1 MVLTMQEQQPPHPD
15 NDHYQDNNLSQL
27 APGLDALKR
36 PKPTY
41 ERRTSADIILEAAQI
56 AEQISG
62 SKPVPYEDNLLHQ
75 RFSSADDEQN
85 KYQHTVNN
93 NHRVEQETSQTAG
106 VVEKA
111 YSVPTQESTM
121 YSSMTSHPASMP
133 NNTAQSLP
141 STIYATG
148 SAGALSNTSIPQQ
161 QLQAYFPMGSQ
172 NPPPAVLRSP
182 NYVYH
187 DYACVPDTSDFIRKK
202 TGGVTQPFPE
212 KLFDMLSQESPE
224 SPDLNS
230 CVYWL
235 PHGRAFIVRKPK
247 MFTTQIMPKY
257 FRQTK
262 LTSFQRQLNLYGFR
276 RITQGPDSGA
286 YYHELFLRGKP
297 HLCMRMVRQKVK
309 GTGHKQPTDVES
321 EPNFYSMPPVHEV
334 PTVPSAVMK
343 TANPVAR
350 PVGTFSI
357 APNAPNNMD
366 TMSPGVHAAHLLKDM
381 AGRTP
386 IIRSLPP
393 LPSNMN
399 TSRISGSI
407 VPPPNFALRQN
418 NPQTFSNSAA
428 PSLSKPDVSGN
439 TEGNYQQI

>member
-1 MVLTMQEQQPPHPD
+1 MVLTMQEQHPPPSD
-15 NDHYQDNNLSQL
+15 NDHYDENIRSQVT
-27 APGLDALKR
+27 PGVDALKR
-36 PKPTY
+36 PKVTY
-41 ERRTSADIILEAAQI
+41 ERRSSADIILEAAQI

-62 SKPVPYEDNLLHQ
+62 SKPVTYEDQSQKQ
-75 RFSSADDEQN
+75 RFSSPDKEQN
-85 KYQHTVNN
+85 EYQHVINN
-93 NHRVEQETSQTAG
+93 DNEMEQHISQTAG
-106 VVEKA
+106 VLEKA
-111 YSVPTQESTM
+111 YAPSAPESTM
-121 YSSMTSHPASMP
+121 YSSTTSHSTPLA
-133 NNTAQSLP
+133 NNNIESLP
-141 STIYATG
+141 STMYATG
-148 SAGALSNTSIPQQ
+148 SAGAVSNTSIPHHQP
-161 QLQAYFPMGSQ
+161 QAYFTMSSQ

-212 KLFDMLSQESPE
+212 KLFEMLSQESPA
-224 SPDLNS
+224 SPDMNS

-235 PHGRAFIVRKPK
+235 PHGRAFLVRKPK
-247 MFTTQIMPKY
+247 MFTSHIMPKY

-334 PTVPSAVMK
+334 PVVPVAALK

-357 APNAPNNMD
+357 VPTTQNSMD
-366 TMSPGVHAAHLLKDM
+366 TMSPGIHAAHLLKDM

-386 IIRSLPP
+386 IIQSLPP
-393 LPSNMN
+393 LPANMSS
-399 TSRISGSI
+399 SRSGGSM
-407 VPPPNFALRQN
+407 VPPPNFALGQN
-418 NPQTFSNSAA
+418 VT
-428 PSLSKPDVSGN
+428 PSLLKPGMF
-439 TEGNYQQI
+439 T

>member
-1 MVLTMQEQQPPHPD
+1 MQEQQSPPL
-15 NDHYQDNNLSQL
+15 DNNHYHDNTQSQVT
-27 APGLDALKR
+27 PVLDTLKK

-41 ERRTSADIILEAAQI
+41 ERRTSADIILEAAEI

-62 SKPVPYEDNLLHQ
+62 GKTVTYEDRLQ
-75 RFSSADDEQN
+75 QQIFSPSEKEHNEYGDSLNDG
-85 KYQHTVNN
+85 KM
-93 NHRVEQETSQTAG
+93 EQETSQAGG

-111 YSVPTQESTM
+111 SSLPTPQSTM
-121 YSSMTSHPASMP
+121 YSSMTSHPAP
-133 NNTAQSLP
+133 LANNDIQSLP
-141 STIYATG
+141 STVYATG
-148 SAGALSNTSIPQQ
+148 SAGAVSNTSSMPQQ
-161 QLQAYFPMGSQ
+161 LPPAFFPMGSQ
-172 NPPPAVLRSP
+172 NTPVALRSP

-187 DYACVPDTSDFIRKK
+187 DYACVPETSDYIRKK

-212 KLFDMLSQESPE
+212 KLFEMLSQESPE
-224 SPDLNS
+224 TPDLNS
-230 CVYWL
+230 SVYWL

-247 MFTTQIMPKY
+247 MFTAQIMPKY

-334 PTVPSAVMK
+334 PTVPPTAIKSAS
-343 TANPVAR
+343 PVAR

-357 APNAPNNMD
+357 APTAPTAPTNLE

-386 IIRSLPP
+386 ILRSLPP
-393 LPSNMN
+393 LPANMSS
-399 TSRISGSI
+399 SRNVGSI
-407 VPPPNFALRQN
+407 VPPPNFSFRQN
-418 NPQTFSNSAA
+418 NPQTSSNDVA
-428 PSLSKPDVSGN
+428 PSLLKPGMFRVCVFVLN
-439 TEGNYQQI
+439 